1 VLDRPLAL
9 KWPRDNFSLSHFALP
24 FPADDPV
31 YGALGDGSKAKLPLG
46 HLNLR
51 GESGVL
57 RISDGLLLRLRHN
70 PFYPMLESHAI
81 EWLNQRLTEGS
92 RPPK

>member
-1 VLDRPLAL
+1 
-9 KWPRDNFSLSHFALP
+9 
-24 FPADDPV
+24 
-31 YGALGDGSKAKLPLG
+31 
-46 HLNLR
+46 LNLR

-81 EWLNQRLTEGS
+81 EWLNQRLTG
-92 RPPK
+92 PK